1 MSEECQGDA
10 AYVLGALSPA
20 DRQAYERHLRDCQD
34 CQDSV
39 QRLAGLP
46 GLLALTSAKAISEDD
61 PPVPATLL
69 PRLVSRVGAESRKR
83 RLVVGG
89 VLAACL
95 AAVATLVSVLVFST
109 AGPTTPT
116 AAAVESEPMTQVVPG
131 PMTASVELT
140 AKQWGTAITV
150 VCQYTEYADTTV
162 SYDLT
167 VIDVDG
173 NPAPAGTWRAVAGA
187 NMRVP
192 MATSVPEDR
201 IATLEV
207 RLPDGRTILQTQR

>member
-1 MSEECQGDA
+1 MSEECRNDA

-20 DRQAYERHLRDCQD
+20 DRQAYEQHLRSCQH

-46 GLLALTSAKAISEDD
+46 GLLALTSAEAIAEED

-69 PRLVSRVGAESRKR
+69 PALISRVGAERRKR
-83 RLVVGG
+83 RWYVGG
-89 VLAACL
+89 MLAASL
-95 AAVATLVSVLVFST
+95 AAVVALVSVLIFGSART
-109 AGPTTPT
+109 AAPTT
-116 AAAVESEPMTQVVPG
+116 AAVESEPMTQVVPG

-140 AKQWGTAITV
+140 AKQWGTAITM
-150 VCQYTEYADTTV
+150 VCQYAQYADTSV
-162 SYDLT
+162 PYDLT

-173 NPAPAGTWRAVAGA
+173 KPAAAGTWRAVAGA

-207 RLPDGRTILQTQR
+207 RLPDGRTIMQAER

>member
-1 MSEECQGDA
+1 VSEECRNDA

-20 DRQAYERHLRDCQD
+20 DRQAYEQHLRGCER

-46 GLLALTSAKAISEDD
+46 GLLALTSATAITEED

-69 PRLVSRVGAESRKR
+69 PALISRVGAERRKR
-83 RLVVGG
+83 RWFVGG
-89 VLAACL
+89 MLAASL
-95 AAVATLVSVLVFST
+95 AAVVALVSVLIFGPARSAAPST
-109 AGPTTPT
+109 
-116 AAAVESEPMTQVVPG
+116 AAVESEQMTQVVPG

-140 AKQWGTAITV
+140 AKQWGTAITM
-150 VCQYTEYADTTV
+150 VCQYAQYADTSV
-162 SYDLT
+162 PYDLT

-173 NPAPAGTWRAVAGA
+173 KPAAAGTWRAVAGA

-201 IATLEV
+201 IAALEV
-207 RLPDGRTILQTQR
+207 RLPDGRTIMQAER

>member
-1 MSEECQGDA
+1 MSEECRSAA

-20 DRQAYERHLRDCQD
+20 DRQAYERHLRDCQE

-46 GLLALTSAKAISEDD
+46 GLLALTSAAAISDGE

-69 PRLVSRVGAESRKR
+69 PRLISRVGAERRKR
-83 RLVVGG
+83 RWIVGG
-89 VLAACL
+89 VLAASL
-95 AAVATLVSVLVFST
+95 AAVATLVSVLIFST
-109 AGPTTPT
+109 AQPTTPT
-116 AAAVESEPMTQVVPG
+116 AAAVQSEPLTQVVPG

-140 AKQWGTAITV
+140 AKQWGTAITL
-150 VCQYTEYADTTV
+150 VCYYAEYADTSV

-173 NPAPAGTWRAVAGA
+173 HPAPAGTWRAVAGA

-201 IATLEV
+201 IAALQV
-207 RLPDGRTILQTQR
+207 RLPDGQTIMQAQR

>member
-1 MSEECQGDA
+1 VSEECRSDA

-20 DRQAYERHLRDCQD
+20 DRQAYERHLRGCRN

-46 GLLALTSAKAISEDD
+46 GLLALTSATAISDDD
-61 PPVPATLL
+61 PPVPATVL
-69 PRLVSRVGAESRKR
+69 PRLISRVGAEQRKR
-83 RLVVGG
+83 RWIVGG
-89 VLAACL
+89 VLAASL
-95 AAVATLVSVLVFST
+95 AAVAALVSVLIFGTATPST
-109 AGPTTPT
+109 PS

-150 VCQYTEYADTTV
+150 VCQYTEYADTSV
-162 SYDLT
+162 AYDLT

-173 NPAPAGTWRAVAGA
+173 HPAPAGTWRAVAGA

-192 MATSVPEDR
+192 MATSVPQDR
-201 IATLEV
+201 IAALEV
-207 RLPDGRTILQTQR
+207 RLPDGQTIMQAQR

>member
-1 MSEECQGDA
+1 MSEVCRDDA

-20 DRQAYERHLRDCQD
+20 DRQVYERHLRHCQE

-39 QRLAGLP
+39 QRFAGLP
-46 GLLALTSAKAISEDD
+46 GLLALTSATAISDDD

-69 PRLVSRVGAESRKR
+69 PRLISRVGAER
-83 RLVVGG
+83 RRRHWVLGG
-89 VLAACL
+89 VLAASL
-95 AAVATLVSVLVFST
+95 AAVATLVSVLIFST
-109 AGPTTPT
+109 AKPSTPT
-116 AAAVESEPMTQVVPG
+116 VAAVDSKPMTQVVPG

-150 VCQYTEYADTTV
+150 VCQYAEYADTTV
-162 SYDLT
+162 PYDLT

-173 NPAPAGTWRAVAGA
+173 HPAPAGTWRAVAGA

-201 IATLEV
+201 IAALEV
-207 RLPDGRTILQTQR
+207 RLPDGRTILHTER